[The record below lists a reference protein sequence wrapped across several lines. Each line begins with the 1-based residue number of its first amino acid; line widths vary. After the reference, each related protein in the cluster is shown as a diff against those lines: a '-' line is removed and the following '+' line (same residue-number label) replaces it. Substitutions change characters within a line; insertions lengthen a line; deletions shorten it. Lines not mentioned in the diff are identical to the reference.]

1 MQEIAFTMKLKKGFE
16 QEYKKRH
23 DEIWEELSTTL
34 FEAGIRDYAIY
45 LDESSGTL
53 FAVQKRIDGHKIDS
67 LPNLSI
73 MKKWWAFMAD
83 IMEVNADNSP
93 VSVALACVF
102 RNELK

>member
-23 DEIWEELSTTL
+23 NEIWEELSTTL
-34 FEAGIRDYAIY
+34 YKAGIRDYAIY

-53 FAVQKRIDGHKIDS
+53 FAVQRRIDGHTIDD
-67 LPNLSI
+67 LPNSPI

-83 IMEVNADNSP
+83 IMDVNSDNSP
-93 VSVALACVF
+93 VSIPLTCVF
-102 RNELK
+102 RNN